1 MKRFAIVSIGWLAA
15 CGAAAGDGP
24 HPWSSSVGTA
34 ETAAS
39 TSDTSGERPSGDD
52 DDDGPA
58 DTTDPPG
65 DDEGDDGSSGPPA
78 DVCESD
84 AIFPTEDWTLG
95 DPGAHGLDPAL
106 LDEAADWAEDN
117 ESRCLLVIKDGVLV
131 YERYFADTDVSTMVK
146 SWSIAKSHTSTAVGV
161 ALARGDL
168 GSVDDS
174 IAEYLPELAGT
185 DKEAITLAHLLSMT
199 AGLYSGVLDDMAG
212 MFESMDM
219 TQKALDTPL
228 DHPPGTE
235 WHYSNIAVQ
244 MFDPILRAATGMPVD
259 EYTRMHVWD
268 RIGMDA
274 EWFHDPAGNP
284 ALYMN
289 VLATCRDHARFGYLY
304 LQRGCWAGEQVV
316 PADWIEHATTA
327 STDQNRGYGW
337 LWWRSGGDPTLDLVD
352 STPLDRGTLHP
363 GGPDD
368 SFCAVGLGGQVIEVV
383 PAHDMV
389 IVRTGIA
396 AVENLETSPFP
407 LFDVLELLG
416 EGKQEIHDEIVQ
428 RVLAAVIE

>member
-1 MKRFAIVSIGWLAA
+1 VNRLGIVSITWLAA
-15 CGAAAGDGP
+15 CGAPAGDGP
-24 HPWSSSVGTA
+24 PPWSSTVGASETDVSA
-34 ETAAS
+34 EG
-39 TSDTSGERPSGDD
+39 TSDSGAAATDD

-58 DTTDPPG
+58 ETSAPDDDG
-65 DDEGDDGSSGPPA
+65 DEGSSGAPPA
-78 DVCESD
+78 VCESD
-84 AIFPTEDWTLG
+84 AIFPGDEWELG
-95 DPGAHGLDPAL
+95 DPSAHGLDLAL
-106 LDEAADWAEDN
+106 LDEAAEWADDN

-131 YERYFADTDVSTMVK
+131 YERYFADASESTPVK
-146 SWSIAKSHTSTAVGV
+146 SWSIAKSHTSTAVGI
-161 ALARGDL
+161 ALARGEL

-185 DKEAITLAHLLSMT
+185 DKAAITLAHLLSMT

-212 MFESMDM
+212 MFGAMDM

-228 DHPPGTE
+228 DHPPGSE

-259 EYTRMHVWD
+259 EYVRMHVWD
-268 RIGMDA
+268 RIGMEA

-316 PADWIEHATTA
+316 PREWIDQATTA
-327 STDQNRGYGW
+327 STDHNLGYGW
-337 LWWRSGGDPTLDLVD
+337 FWWKSGGEPTLDLVD
-352 STPLDRGTLHP
+352 GSPLDRGTLHP
-363 GGPDD
+363 GGPAD

-389 IVRTGIA
+389 VVRTGIA
-396 AVENLETSPFP
+396 AVESLETEPFP
-407 LFDVLELLG
+407 LLEIFELLG
-416 EGKQEIHDEIVQ
+416 EGEQELHDEIVQ